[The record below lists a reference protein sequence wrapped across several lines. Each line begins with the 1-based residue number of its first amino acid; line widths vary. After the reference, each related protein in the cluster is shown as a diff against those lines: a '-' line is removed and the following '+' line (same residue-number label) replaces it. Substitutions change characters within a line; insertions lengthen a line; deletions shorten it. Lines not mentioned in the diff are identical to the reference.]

1 MRGIDDQAGF
11 CMLEVL
17 IAWSLVVL
25 VTLLVLSL
33 ERESIQQIHQDWLYC
48 QAMHA
53 AANLAELYRADP
65 KRVISSK
72 IYQEWLKQSNHHL
85 PQLQVQLSCDQGLCD
100 VDLSWRQGH
109 HYHLVF
115 AS

>member
-1 MRGIDDQAGF
+1 MRSVDDQVGF

-48 QAMHA
+48 QAMQA
-53 AANLAELYRADP
+53 AANFAELYRASP
-65 KRVISSK
+65 RGVVSSK
-72 IYQEWLKQSNHHL
+72 IYKEWFKQTHHYL
-85 PQLQVQLSCDQGLCD
+85 PQLQVQFGCDQALCD
-100 VDLSWRQGH
+100 IRLSWRQGH
-109 HYHLVF
+109 QYHLVF

>member
-1 MRGIDDQAGF
+1 MDDQAGF

-33 ERESIQQIHQDWLYC
+33 ERESIQQIHQDWQYC
-48 QAMHA
+48 LAMRA

-65 KRVISSK
+65 KKVISST
-72 IYQEWLKQSNHHL
+72 IYQEWFKQSKHQL

-109 HYHLVF
+109 HYHLIF